1 MKKNTNPQTCG
12 KNLYPP
18 QLRNRLSQRIN
29 LSQPSVAWQLEP
41 CVTTSFFQKKRK
53 REKTSPKSH
62 DLLVKRDINVSF
74 HTLLVIRASRGR
86 RSPRGRKKA
95 QRPLIRAIKL
105 RVKTRRRREVSIWSA
120 WADVF
125 LFTILTV
132 LQILRELSRYWPN
145 SPPCCESVADRATL
159 SLLVLS
165 TFSVPIGFSL
175 E

>member
-41 CVTTSFFQKKRK
+41 CDHILFPEKEKKKER
-53 REKTSPKSH
+53 TSPKSH

-86 RSPRGRKKA
+86 RSPRGREKA

-132 LQILRELSRYWPN
+132 LQILPELSRYWPN
-145 SPPCCESVADRATL
+145 SPCCESVADRATL